1 MINDISIFFF
11 ASTIMALGIGLDA
24 AIATLVHSDK
34 LSKPSKLY
42 WVAGVSLTH
51 TLFPML
57 GYCLAYFSIQ
67 WFPFITP
74 IVGII
79 AFVFVFHFLYTELMQ
94 NNEDSTVR
102 YSWISFA
109 IILAVS
115 WDALWSGPA
124 KSAQVVG
131 WSDWMIWLSFLWV
144 GFIVSLL
151 CVLSCILSHRLQPFI
166 QNFPVVQACL
176 IWTQYTVIGYF
187 GLLAFSRYTL
197 QIIDFE
203 VGLFVMSGVLV
214 WLMRRLNRQSWQSI
228 VQA

>member
-1 MINDISIFFF
+1 MKN
-11 ASTIMALGIGLDA
+11 T
-24 AIATLVHSDK
+24 
-34 LSKPSKLY
+34 
-42 WVAGVSLTH
+42 
-51 TLFPML
+51 
-57 GYCLAYFSIQ
+57 
-67 WFPFITP
+67 
-74 IVGII
+74 
-79 AFVFVFHFLYTELMQ
+79 
-94 NNEDSTVR
+94 EDSTIR

-166 QNFPVVQACL
+166 QKFPVVQACL